1 VLLCGHERDADGE
14 LRCVTYKSHAALP
27 RLHMPAHSPEGAV
40 VLGLTSLYAITML
53 LVWVLWM

>member
-1 VLLCGHERDADGE
+1 
-14 LRCVTYKSHAALP
+14 VTYKSHAALP
-27 RLHMPAHSPEGAV
+27 RLHMPAHSPEDAV